1 MSERPLAV
9 EGAIDLDG
17 EPVGLV
23 AEGGTIVELGPGVEA
38 PAGALVLDGSDRLLI
53 PPLVNGHTHGAMTLF
68 RGRGGGLP
76 LMRWLEEVIWPVE
89 KRLEPEDV
97 YWGTRL
103 ACLEMARN
111 GVSTFWDMYWHG
123 PEAARAVADS
133 GLRAVVGPAVLS
145 LPGEDEAGANDDLAG
160 DLDRVESF
168 GPRVRAAVAPHAIYT
183 VSTTRLEELGELAR
197 ERNLPIHIHLSE
209 TGQEVEDCLGEHG
222 VRPAHYLDR
231 LGLLGP
237 DTLLAHGVWLDRDEL
252 ELVAARG
259 STVVTNPVANQKLTV
274 GRTFPWVEAREAGV
288 KVGLG
293 TDGPGSNDSLD
304 PLADLKV
311 FALAQPEA
319 TDGGPALGAEEAFRI
334 ATGQASELLV
344 GSDPLAPGR
353 PADFALIDLDSP
365 TMALGDPAWN
375 LLFSATGEVVETLVV
390 DGKVVSERGETDGD
404 REIIE
409 RSREI
414 ARRLFS

>member
-9 EGAIDLDG
+9 EGATGLDG
-17 EPVGLV
+17 EPIGLV
-23 AEGGTIVELGPGVEA
+23 AESGTIVEFGPGVEA
-38 PAGALVLDGSDRLLI
+38 PEGARVLDGSGRLLI

-76 LMRWLEEVIWPVE
+76 LMKWLEEVIWPVE

-123 PEAARAVADS
+123 PEVARAVADS

-145 LPGEDEAGANDDLAG
+145 LPGEDGAAADDDLAG

-183 VSTTRLEELGELAR
+183 VSTARLEELGELAR
-197 ERNLPIHIHLSE
+197 ERDLPVHIHLSE
-209 TGQEVEDCLGEHG
+209 TRQEVEDCVSEHG

-237 DTLLAHGVWLDRDEL
+237 DTLLAHGVWLERDEL

-259 STVVTNPVANQKLTV
+259 STVVTNPVANQKLAV
-274 GRTFPWVEAREAGV
+274 GRNFPWVEAREAGV

-319 TDGGPALGAEEAFRI
+319 TDEGPALDAEEAFRI
-334 ATGQASELLV
+334 ATGQASDLLV

-353 PADFALIDLDSP
+353 AADFALVDLDSP
-365 TMALGDPAWN
+365 AMALGDLAWN

-390 DGKVVSERGETDGD
+390 DGKVVSDRGRTDED
-404 REIIE
+404 REVIE
-409 RSREI
+409 RAREI